1 MDIMEIQNVTKTY
14 KLKNKGGITV
24 LNGVNLRICKGEMIA
39 IMGPSGS
46 GKTTFL
52 NIISGI
58 DRADG
63 GTVMFSGR
71 KFIDMDKSE
80 MALLRRRQMGM
91 VFQDFNLIDSLSVK
105 ENIML
110 PMILEKKEPA
120 VIEAQLKKL
129 SELLGISDILDKN
142 TYEISGG
149 QKQRVAICRALVNE
163 PEVILA
169 DEPTGNLDSKSS
181 KDVMQYLNKVNQ
193 ECGTSVL
200 MVTHDSVA
208 ASYCSRVILLR
219 DGKII
224 TEISKKES
232 RKQFFKEIL
241 DVLSLIGG
249 DTDEF

>member
-1 MDIMEIQNVTKTY
+1 MDIMEIQNITKTY

-58 DRADG
+58 DRAET
-63 GTVMFSGR
+63 GTVIFNGR

-120 VIEAQLKKL
+120 VIETQLKKL

-149 QKQRVAICRALVNE
+149 QKQRAAICRALVNE

-208 ASYCSRVILLR
+208 ASYCSRVILLG